1 MLPQDVSWKAVS
13 SVKWKRISASPEFRD
28 LLALKRVFVL
38 PALAFF
44 LIYYFAL
51 LAMIG
56 FAPRVMVIHVF
67 GSLNVAYLFAL
78 SQFVV
83 GWTIAWLYLKA
94 SAKFDQLARDILEKV
109 KDGGE

>member
-1 MLPQDVSWKAVS
+1 MVPQDIPLEAS
-13 SVKWKRISASPEFRD
+13 SNAKWKRIAASSEFRD
-28 LLALKRVFVL
+28 LLALKRIFIL
-38 PALAFF
+38 PALTFF

-51 LAMIG
+51 LALIG
-56 FAPRVMVIHVF
+56 FAPAIMVIHVF

-94 SAKFDQLARDILEKV
+94 SAKFDQLAQDILEKV
-109 KDGGE
+109 KDGGQ